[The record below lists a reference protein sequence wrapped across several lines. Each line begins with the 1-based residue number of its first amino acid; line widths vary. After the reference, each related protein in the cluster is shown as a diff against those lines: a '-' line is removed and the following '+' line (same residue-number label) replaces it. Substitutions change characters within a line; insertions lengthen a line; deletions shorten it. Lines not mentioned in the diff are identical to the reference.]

1 MFAACTKAELE
12 KITRLANPV
21 DVRAG
26 EVLTREGRSGGEF
39 MVIVEGEATVSRG
52 GAEVR
57 KLGPGDW
64 LGEIALL
71 DRGPRTATVVAAT
84 DMKVE
89 VVGYREFMDLLHDV
103 PAVAVKIA
111 VGLARKVREHDHH
124 TDSPA

>member
-12 KITRLANPV
+12 KITRLASPV
-21 DVRAG
+21 DVKAG

-52 GAEVR
+52 GAELR
-57 KLGPGDW
+57 RLGPGDW

-71 DRGPRTATVVAAT
+71 DRGPRTATVVATT

-111 VGLARKVREHDHH
+111 VGLARKVREHDLSAN
-124 TDSPA
+124 SPA